1 MHISFV
7 RSIAM
12 DSWTEKQLDIMKA
25 GGNDKCNNFLKER
38 GVDPRTPIRAKY
50 ESPAAQLYKEVM
62 KARVEGRPEPT
73 TLPTP
78 AASASRPPMGG
89 AVGKPGEDPNGM
101 ERLTGESDDQYI
113 ARQTRLREEARARM
127 AAKFGNSGRM
137 GGVGPSGGGG
147 GGGGGRMAG
156 IGSDPSYNPNGGH
169 GVDVDSLVS
178 GLGSAFGAIG
188 SIARSATHN
197 ISTVIQDEKTFSSV
211 KNTGASLWGSLSA
224 AAQNLTKPDGDDG
237 LAELHR
243 QMQSSRSTTGSKYSG
258 FGSDSMFNNNT
269 NNSNTFAQ
277 PPSSGNGSALA
288 ECPGMPGEDRNGIE
302 RLTGESDEQYIA
314 RQTRLRD
321 EAKARMAAKFGK
333 GGLSSASSS
342 AYAPANSA
350 PPTAPRSGSFAG
362 GYASSNNQTPVSNA
376 GARSAPNSGNFAMP
390 KTSTP
395 PRPAVASNDFFSNF
409 GA

>member
-1 MHISFV
+1 
-7 RSIAM
+7 M
-12 DSWTEKQLDIMKA
+12 DSWTEKQLDVMKA

-38 GVDPRTPIRAKY
+38 GVDPRTPIKAKY

-62 KARVEGRPEPT
+62 KARLEGRPEPT
-73 TLPTP
+73 QLPTP
-78 AASASRPPMGG
+78 AAPANRPPMGG
-89 AVGKPGEDPNGM
+89 SVGKPGEDPNGM
-101 ERLTGESDDQYI
+101 ERLAGETDDQYI

-127 AAKFGNSGRM
+127 AAKFGNSNRM
-137 GGVGPSGGGG
+137 GGVGSNG

-197 ISTVIQDEKTFSSV
+197 ISSIVQDEKTYSSV
-211 KNTGASLWGSLSA
+211 KSTGASLWGSLSA
-224 AAQNLTKPDGDDG
+224 AAQNLTKPEGDDG

-243 QMQSSRSTTGSKYSG
+243 QMQSNRSATGSKYSG
-258 FGSDSMFNNNT
+258 FGSDSMFKNT
-269 NNSNTFAQ
+269 SSNSNSFSQ
-277 PPSSGNGSALA
+277 PAPSSGSALV

-314 RQTRLRD
+314 RQTRIRD

-333 GGLSSASSS
+333 SGLSSASSS
-342 AYAPANSA
+342 AYTPASNGQS
-350 PPTAPRSGSFAG
+350 APRSGSFAG
-362 GYASSNNQTPVSNA
+362 NSMPQQQQHVGV
-376 GARSAPNSGNFAMP
+376 RSAPSSGNFAMP
-390 KTSTP
+390 KASTP
-395 PRPAVASNDFFSNF
+395 PRPAVNSNDFFSNF